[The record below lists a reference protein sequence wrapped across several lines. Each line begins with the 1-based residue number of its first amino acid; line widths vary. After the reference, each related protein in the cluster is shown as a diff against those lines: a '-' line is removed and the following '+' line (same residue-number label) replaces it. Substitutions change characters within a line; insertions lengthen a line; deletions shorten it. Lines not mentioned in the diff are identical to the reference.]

1 MAKTVFRP
9 HEIKTID
16 EKVMFKL
23 PHSFEPEVE
32 EVPEIEEPVYE
43 GPTAEDLRREA
54 EEFKVQWEAEKQQ
67 MLAQA
72 QASADEIVSRAEK
85 SAFEEVKRQSDQA
98 QVIKTTAEQ
107 DAAEVIRKAQ
117 ETAAGI
123 ISDAEAQRQKIQD
136 DAYKAGFDEGR
147 EKGYSEGNME
157 AQRLIDRL
165 HVILDRIMDK
175 RQEIL
180 EGTEQQIV
188 ELVLLMTRK
197 VVKII
202 SENQRN
208 VVMSNVLQALRKVRG
223 RGDVTVRVNLADVKL
238 TTEHTKEF
246 MAAVENIQNIT
257 IAEDSS
263 IDRGGCIVE
272 TDFGAVDAR
281 ISSQLAELEQKILEI
296 SPIKSVA
303 KTSGIEANS

>member
-9 HEIKTID
+9 FEIKTID

-23 PHSFEPEVE
+23 PHNFEPEVE
-32 EVPEIEEPVYE
+32 EAPVVEEPVYE

-54 EEFKVQWEAEKQQ
+54 EEFKVQWEAEKQR
-67 MLAQA
+67 MLEEAQA
-72 QASADEIVSRAEK
+72 VAREIVANAEK
-85 SAFEEVKRQSDQA
+85 SASEEVQRQSDQA
-98 QVIKTTAEQ
+98 QEIKA
-107 DAAEVIRKAQ
+107 AAESEAAETLRKAQ
-117 ETAAGI
+117 EEAAAAVAE
-123 ISDAEAQRQKIQD
+123 AEAQRQKVTE

-147 EKGYSEGNME
+147 EKGFAEGNME

-165 HVILDRIMDK
+165 HVMLERIMDK
-175 RQEIL
+175 REEIL

-197 VVKII
+197 VVKVI

-208 VVMSNVLQALRKVRG
+208 VVTSNVLQALRKVRG
-223 RGDVTVRVNLADVKL
+223 RGDVIVRVNLADVKL
-238 TTEHTKEF
+238 TTEHMKDF
-246 MAAVENIQNIT
+246 LAAVENIKNIT

-281 ISSQLAELEQKILEI
+281 ISSQLAELERKILEI
-296 SPIKSVA
+296 SPIKTTA
-303 KTSGIEANS
+303 KTSGLDSKS

>member
-43 GPTAEDLRREA
+43 GPTAEDLRQEA

-67 MLAQA
+67 MLEQA
-72 QASADEIVSRAEK
+72 QAAADEIVAKAEK
-85 SAFEEVKRQSDQA
+85 AAFEEVKRQSDQA
-98 QVIKTTAEQ
+98 QVIRSEAEQ
-107 DAAEVIRKAQ
+107 ESAEMLRKAQ
-117 ETAAGI
+117 EEA
-123 ISDAEAQRQKIQD
+123 DALVADAQAERQRITD
-136 DAYKAGFDEGR
+136 DAYKSGFAEGQ
-147 EKGYSEGNME
+147 EKGFAEGNME

-165 HVILDRIMDK
+165 HVIMDRIMDK

-180 EGTEQQIV
+180 EETEQQIV

-208 VVMSNVLQALRKVRG
+208 VVMSNIVQALRKVRG
-223 RGDVTVRVNLADVKL
+223 RGDVTVRVNMADVKL

-246 MAAVENIQNIT
+246 MTTVENIQNIT
-257 IAEDSS
+257 IVEDSS

-272 TDFGAVDAR
+272 TDFGAIDAR
-281 ISSQLAELEQKILEI
+281 ISSQLAELEQRILEI
-296 SPIKSVA
+296 SPIKTVPKAAGLEA
-303 KTSGIEANS
+303 KS

>member
-9 HEIKTID
+9 GEIKNSD
-16 EKVMFKL
+16 EKIMLKL

-32 EVPEIEEPVYE
+32 EVEEVLEPEYT

-67 MLAQA
+67 MLAKA
-72 QASADEIVSRAEK
+72 QADADAIVAKAEQA
-85 SAFEEVKRQSDQA
+85 AFEQVKRQTDYA
-98 QVIKTTAEQ
+98 QVVKTEAEQ
-107 DAAEVIRKAQ
+107 KAADIIKNAQ
-117 ETAAGI
+117 EQAHI
-123 ISDAEAQRQKIQD
+123 IVAEAEAQKTKIQD
-136 DAYKAGFDEGR
+136 DAFKVGFDEGR
-147 EKGYSEGNME
+147 ENGFKEGNQE
-157 AQRLIDRL
+157 AERLIDRL

-180 EGTEQQIV
+180 DGTEQQIV

-197 VVKII
+197 IVKII

-208 VVMSNVLQALRKVRG
+208 VVMSNVLQALRKVKG
-223 RGDVTVRVNLADVKL
+223 RGDVVVRVNISDLKL

-246 MAAVENIQNIT
+246 MQSVENITNLT

-263 IDRGGCIVE
+263 IDRGGCVVE
-272 TDFGAVDAR
+272 TDFGAIDAR
-281 ISSQLAELEQKILEI
+281 ISSQLSELEQKILEI
-296 SPIKSVA
+296 SPIKTVSKSVA
-303 KTSGIEANS
+303 LDSNS

>member
-1 MAKTVFRP
+1 
-9 HEIKTID
+9 
-16 EKVMFKL
+16 MFKL

-67 MLAQA
+67 MLQQA
-72 QASADEIVSRAEK
+72 QASADEIVAKAEK

-107 DAAEVIRKAQ
+107 DAAEILRKAN
-117 ETAAGI
+117 EEAEAI
-123 ISDAEAQRQKIQD
+123 IAEAQAQKQRITD
-136 DAYKAGFDEGR
+136 DAYKAGFDEGQ
-147 EKGYSEGNME
+147 EKGFAEGNME

-165 HVILDRIMDK
+165 HVILDRVMDK

-246 MAAVENIQNIT
+246 MAAVENIKNIT

-272 TDFGAVDAR
+272 TDFGAIDAR

-296 SPIKSVA
+296 SPIRTVA
-303 KTSGIEANS
+303 KTSGLDSKS

>member
-1 MAKTVFRP
+1 
-9 HEIKTID
+9 
-16 EKVMFKL
+16 MFKL

-67 MLAQA
+67 MLQQA
-72 QASADEIVSRAEK
+72 QASADEIVAKAEK

-98 QVIKTTAEQ
+98 QVIRTTAEQ
-107 DAAEVIRKAQ
+107 DAAEILRKAN
-117 ETAAGI
+117 EEAEAI
-123 ISDAEAQRQKIQD
+123 VAEAQAQKQRITD
-136 DAYKAGFDEGR
+136 DAYKAGFDEGQ
-147 EKGYSEGNME
+147 EKGFAEGNME

-165 HVILDRIMDK
+165 HVILDRVMDK

-246 MAAVENIQNIT
+246 MAAVENIKNIT

-272 TDFGAVDAR
+272 TDFGAIDAR
-281 ISSQLAELEQKILEI
+281 ISSQLVELEQKILEI
-296 SPIKSVA
+296 SPIKTVA
-303 KTSGIEANS
+303 KTSGLDSKS

>member
-1 MAKTVFRP
+1 
-9 HEIKTID
+9 
-16 EKVMFKL
+16 MFKL

-67 MLAQA
+67 MLQKA
-72 QASADEIVSRAEK
+72 QASADEIVAKAEK

-107 DAAEVIRKAQ
+107 DAAEILRKAN
-117 ETAAGI
+117 EE
-123 ISDAEAQRQKIQD
+123 AEAIIAEANAQKQRITD
-136 DAYKAGFDEGR
+136 DAYKAGFDEGQ
-147 EKGYSEGNME
+147 EKGFAEGNME

-165 HVILDRIMDK
+165 HVILDRVMDK

-208 VVMSNVLQALRKVRG
+208 VVMSNVLRALRKVRG
-223 RGDVTVRVNLADVKL
+223 RGDVIVRVNLADVKL

-246 MAAVENIQNIT
+246 MAAVENIKNIT

-272 TDFGAVDAR
+272 TDFGAIDAR

-296 SPIKSVA
+296 SPIRTVA
-303 KTSGIEANS
+303 KTSGLDSKS

>member
-1 MAKTVFRP
+1 
-9 HEIKTID
+9 
-16 EKVMFKL
+16 MFKL

-67 MLAQA
+67 MLQQA
-72 QASADEIVSRAEK
+72 QASADEIVARAEK

-107 DAAEVIRKAQ
+107 DAAEILRKAN
-117 ETAAGI
+117 EE
-123 ISDAEAQRQKIQD
+123 AEAIIAEANAQKQRITD
-136 DAYKAGFDEGR
+136 DAYKAGFDEGQ
-147 EKGYSEGNME
+147 EKGFAEGNME

-165 HVILDRIMDK
+165 HVILDRVMDK

-223 RGDVTVRVNLADVKL
+223 RGDVIVRVNLADVKL

-246 MAAVENIQNIT
+246 MAAVENIKNIT

-272 TDFGAVDAR
+272 TDFGAIDAR

-296 SPIKSVA
+296 SPIRTVA
-303 KTSGIEANS
+303 KTSGLDSKS

>member
-1 MAKTVFRP
+1 
-9 HEIKTID
+9 
-16 EKVMFKL
+16 MFKL

-67 MLAQA
+67 MLQQA
-72 QASADEIVSRAEK
+72 QASADEIVAKAEK

-98 QVIKTTAEQ
+98 QVIRTTAEQ
-107 DAAEVIRKAQ
+107 DAAEILRKAN
-117 ETAAGI
+117 EEAEAI
-123 ISDAEAQRQKIQD
+123 VAEAQAQKQRITD
-136 DAYKAGFDEGR
+136 DAYKAGFDEGQ
-147 EKGYSEGNME
+147 EKGFAEGNME

-165 HVILDRIMDK
+165 HVILDRVMDK

-246 MAAVENIQNIT
+246 MAAVENIKNIT

-272 TDFGAVDAR
+272 TDFGAIDAR

-296 SPIKSVA
+296 SPIKTVA
-303 KTSGIEANS
+303 KTSGLDSKS

>member
-43 GPTAEDLRREA
+43 GPTADDLRREA

-67 MLAQA
+67 MLEKAQA
-72 QASADEIVSRAEK
+72 AADEIVAKAEK
-85 SAFEEVKRQSDQA
+85 AAFDEVKRQSDQA
-98 QVIKTTAEQ
+98 QVIRTSAEQ
-107 DAAEVIRKAQ
+107 ESAEMLRKAQ
-117 ETAAGI
+117 EEA
-123 ISDAEAQRQKIQD
+123 DALVADAQAERQRITD
-136 DAYKAGFDEGR
+136 DAYKAGFDEGQ
-147 EKGYSEGNME
+147 EKGFAEGNME

-165 HVILDRIMDK
+165 HVIMDRIMDK

-180 EGTEQQIV
+180 EETEQQIV

-223 RGDVTVRVNLADVKL
+223 RGDVTVRVNMADVKL

-246 MAAVENIQNIT
+246 MATVENIQGIT
-257 IAEDSS
+257 IVEDSS

-272 TDFGAVDAR
+272 TDFGAIDAR
-281 ISSQLAELEQKILEI
+281 ISSQLAELEQRILEI
-296 SPIKSVA
+296 SPIKTVA
-303 KTSGIEANS
+303 KASGLEAKS

>member
-9 HEIKTID
+9 GEIKNIED
-16 EKVMFKL
+16 KVMLKL
-23 PHSFEPEVE
+23 SHSFEPEVE
-32 EVPEIEEPVYE
+32 EVEEEVEPEYT

-67 MLAQA
+67 MLSKAQA
-72 QASADEIVSRAEK
+72 DADAIVAKAEQA
-85 SAFEEVKRQSDQA
+85 AFEQVKRQTDQS
-98 QVIKTTAEQ
+98 QVIKTQAEQ
-107 DAAEVIRKAQ
+107 TAAEIIKNAQ
-117 ETAAGI
+117 DQAKTIVA
-123 ISDAEAQRQKIQD
+123 DAEAQRDKIQD
-136 DAYKAGFDEGR
+136 DAYKAGFEEGR
-147 EKGYSEGNME
+147 ENGFKEGNQE
-157 AQRLIDRL
+157 ADRLVDRL

-180 EGTEQQIV
+180 DGTEQQIV

-197 VVKII
+197 IVKII

-208 VVMSNVLQALRKVRG
+208 VVMSNVLQALRKVKG
-223 RGDVTVRVNLADVKL
+223 RGDVTVRVNLADLKL

-246 MAAVENIQNIT
+246 MQSVENIKNLT
-257 IAEDSS
+257 IMEDSS

-272 TDFGAVDAR
+272 TDFGSIDAR

-296 SPIKSVA
+296 SPIKTVT
-303 KTSGIEANS
+303 KTNALESNS

>member
-67 MLAQA
+67 MLEKAQA
-72 QASADEIVSRAEK
+72 AADEIVAKAEK
-85 SAFEEVKRQSDQA
+85 AAFEEDKRQSDQA
-98 QVIKTTAEQ
+98 QVIRTEAEQ
-107 DAAEVIRKAQ
+107 ESAEMLRKAQ
-117 ETAAGI
+117 EEA
-123 ISDAEAQRQKIQD
+123 DALVADAQAERQRITD
-136 DAYKAGFDEGR
+136 DAYKAGFDEGQ
-147 EKGYSEGNME
+147 EKGFAEGNME

-165 HVILDRIMDK
+165 HVIMDRIMDK

-180 EGTEQQIV
+180 EETEQQIV

-208 VVMSNVLQALRKVRG
+208 VVMSNIVQALRKVRG
-223 RGDVTVRVNLADVKL
+223 RGDVTVRVNMADVKL

-246 MAAVENIQNIT
+246 MTTVENIQNIT
-257 IAEDSS
+257 IVEDSS

-272 TDFGAVDAR
+272 TDFGAIDAR
-281 ISSQLAELEQKILEI
+281 ISSQLAELEQRILEI
-296 SPIKSVA
+296 SPIKTVPKAAGLES
-303 KTSGIEANS
+303 KS